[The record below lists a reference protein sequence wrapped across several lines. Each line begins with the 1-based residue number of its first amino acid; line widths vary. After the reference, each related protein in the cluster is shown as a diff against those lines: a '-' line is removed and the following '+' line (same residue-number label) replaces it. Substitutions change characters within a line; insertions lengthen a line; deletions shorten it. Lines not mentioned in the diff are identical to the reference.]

1 MKIELELKKMLDFI
15 YACNVDSNHG
25 NDLSN
30 QTLMAENYLKRLKT
44 IDKNGFEIV
53 DEYIITDTLGNKEK
67 MIVLL
72 NMLILIILLRLC
84 FQMLI
89 LLRGLTLGQDW

>member
-44 IDKNGFEIV
+44 IDKDGF
-53 DEYIITDTLGNKEK
+53 DKIIRDIETFQRG
-67 MIVLL
+67 IIAQ
-72 NMLILIILLRLC
+72 LISRS
-84 FQMLI
+84 
-89 LLRGLTLGQDW
+89 RSSWAETGRDSHW

>member
-44 IDKNGFEIV
+44 IDKDGF
-53 DEYIITDTLGNKEK
+53 DKIIRDIENKLK
-67 MIVLL
+67 
-72 NMLILIILLRLC
+72 LIISRKQQNLLFFFLKSDYFIYLFHIIC
-84 FQMLI
+84 
-89 LLRGLTLGQDW
+89 